1 MAIKKQ
7 SEPAVSPETASPSP
21 VHVRGTD
28 NDGKLEA
35 ELSAWEA
42 KVRADAVACGGAVPP
57 ESSDYSEKR
66 TPRLLPLPTAPM
78 APASDTETELNG
90 LIAEC
95 RFLMREVAFTSA
107 CLTYDPNDRIRY
119 LTAAQGLAS
128 TAALLADS
136 VGRLR
141 AGPTPKIETRRHE
154 LVYVRATSPH
164 LYAEE
169 DDIQ

>member
-1 MAIKKQ
+1 MAFEKQ
-7 SEPAVSPETASPSP
+7 SETAESSESFSPPP
-21 VHVRGTD
+21 VHVRGTS
-28 NDGKLEA
+28 NNQRLES

-42 KVRADAVACGGAVPP
+42 EVRADAAASGGAVPP
-57 ESSDYSEKR
+57 ESSDLSPKR
-66 TPRLLPLPTAPM
+66 TPRLLPLSKAPIT
-78 APASDTETELNG
+78 PPGDTETELNG

-141 AGPTPKIETRRHE
+141 AGPVPKIETRRHE
-154 LVYVRATSPH
+154 MVYVRTTSP
-164 LYAEE
+164 LPLEAE
-169 DDIQ
+169 DGNQ